1 MKATIQAA
9 GAQQAQR
16 PWGRAMQL
24 HSENR
29 EMISD
34 LNKNNTQERE
44 RVRSRTPQGSS
55 WKGRLVGVC
64 PAFQAWKSLVLI

>member
-1 MKATIQAA
+1 MKAAIQAA

-16 PWGRAMQL
+16 PWGRAKQL

-34 LNKNNTQERE
+34 LNKNSTQERE
-44 RVRSRTPQGSS
+44 ERERERAPQGSS
-55 WKGRLVGVC
+55 WKERLAGVC
-64 PAFQAWKSLVLI
+64 PAFQAS